1 MSGTSR
7 PDPGGRP
14 PSPLSYV
21 GLGAELVAPVLL
33 GAFVGAFLDG
43 RFGVE
48 PWLTVVGS
56 ILGMVSGMA
65 SFLRRVLPRK
75 DGPQDGT

>member
-1 MSGTSR
+1 MSGTSG
-7 PDPGGRP
+7 PASGERP
-14 PSPLSYV
+14 PSPLSYA
-21 GLGAELVAPVLL
+21 GLGAELVAPILL
-33 GAFVGAFLDG
+33 GAFVGAFLDR

-56 ILGMVSGMA
+56 ILGVVSGMV

-75 DGPQDGT
+75 NGPPDGT